1 MKTIMT
7 KLRFYFNLNKNNLEN
22 YLSKYGFMN
31 NNEDLNFEQYFD
43 FLKAVNP
50 NITKSEAAYIFQKT
64 DTDNSGA
71 ISIEEIV

>member
-1 MKTIMT
+1 MT

-31 NNEDLNFEQYFD
+31 HNEDLNFEQYFD

-50 NITKSEAAYIFQKT
+50 NITKSEAAYIF
-64 DTDNSGA
+64 
-71 ISIEEIV
+71 